1 MYKFWIEYHNGD
13 RVYKNF
19 NTLKEGF
26 DYIYGIGNTLIR
38 NYGYAE
44 I

>member
-19 NTLKEGF
+19 STLKEG
-26 DYIYGIGNTLIR
+26 YGHIYGIGDTLIR
-38 NYGYAE
+38 NYGFAE
-44 I
+44 M